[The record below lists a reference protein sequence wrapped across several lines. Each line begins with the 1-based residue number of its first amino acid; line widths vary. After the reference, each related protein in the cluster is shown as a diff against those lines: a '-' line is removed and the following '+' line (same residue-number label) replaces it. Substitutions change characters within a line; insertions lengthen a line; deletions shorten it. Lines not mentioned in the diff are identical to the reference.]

1 MEALVPVVLALLAGL
16 GLGSVRVTSSSR
28 SMLVERLGKYNRQLS
43 PGLSLVL
50 PGIERVVSHESL
62 KERVLDIPPQQCITR
77 DNVSIQVDAVVY
89 WQLLEHSRAYYAVDN
104 LQAAMVNVVLT
115 QIRAEMGKLDL
126 DQTFTTRSEIN
137 DVLLRELD
145 QATDPWGVKV
155 TRVEL
160 RDIQPSQGVQQAMEQ
175 QMTAEREKRASILR
189 SEGERESQVNAARGR
204 AEALV
209 LDAKA
214 KQEALLLEAD
224 AQAKQQGL
232 LARARADA
240 ATQLAQAIEAHP
252 AAAESLRLLLAKDW
266 IAMGEQLSKA
276 PGGSVLLVD
285 PQSPAALLTALRGC
299 WARRT
304 RAQSMGWR
312 RSGRSNRQG
321 RQHACA
327 IEEGAAEQRRGP
339 AKGTQQGLIRHVGAD
354 VHESQQGMGQGNR
367 CGPGSRNPHQQAEQ
381 NGRSMEHEGFEAI
394 LMGPTGP
401 LAPGGKA
408 LKHRPGGGDVGHREI
423 GLGAGRP

>member
-1 MEALVPVVLALLAGL
+1 MEALIPAVLALLAGL
-16 GLGSVRVTSSSR
+16 GFSSVRVTSSSR
-28 SMLVERLGKYNRQLS
+28 SMLVERLGKYNRQLN
-43 PGLSLVL
+43 PGLSLVF

-89 WQLLEHSRAYYAVDN
+89 WQLLEHARAYYAVDN

-160 RDIQPSQGVQQAMEQ
+160 RDIQPSHGVQQAMEQ

-224 AQAKQQGL
+224 AQAKQQVL
-232 LARARADA
+232 LARARAEA
-240 ATQLAQAIEAHP
+240 ASQLAGAIETHP

-285 PQSPAALLTALRGC
+285 PQSPAGLLSAL
-299 WARRT
+299 
-304 RAQSMGWR
+304 
-312 RSGRSNRQG
+312 
-321 RQHACA
+321 
-327 IEEGAAEQRRGP
+327 
-339 AKGTQQGLIRHVGAD
+339 QGLQRQKD
-354 VHESQQGMGQGNR
+354 
-367 CGPGSRNPHQQAEQ
+367 
-381 NGRSMEHEGFEAI
+381 
-394 LMGPTGP
+394 
-401 LAPGGKA
+401 
-408 LKHRPGGGDVGHREI
+408 
-423 GLGAGRP
+423 